1 MPSFSEYLAFSNKG
15 EFYGGGNREGTS
27 MPKGYWI
34 TAYRAVKDKD
44 KLAKY
49 AQLAAPAIAAG
60 GGKYLVRGEAAH
72 VYEAGIK
79 TRTIVIEFDS
89 VAAAIATH
97 DSPAYQQALAALSDG
112 AERDIRIVEGVS

>member
-1 MPSFSEYLAFSNKG
+1 MA
-15 EFYGGGNREGTS
+15 
-27 MPKGYWI
+27 KGYWI

-44 KLAKY
+44 KLTKY

-89 VAAAIATH
+89 VAAALATH
-97 DSPAYQQALAALSDG
+97 DSAAYQQALAALGDG
-112 AERDIRIVEGVS
+112 AERDIRIVEGVA

>member
-1 MPSFSEYLAFSNKG
+1 MA
-15 EFYGGGNREGTS
+15 
-27 MPKGYWI
+27 KGYWI

-44 KLAKY
+44 KLARY
-49 AQLAAPAIAAG
+49 AELAAPAIAAA

-89 VAAAIATH
+89 VAAALACH
-97 DSPAYQQALAALSDG
+97 DSPGYQQALAALGDG
-112 AERDIRIVEGVS
+112 AERDIRIVEGTA